1 MGTNPN
7 RSSRLTSVLAQPFVL
22 WGIAAQA
29 TAFTVQWIFKHQ
41 ELHSPAKPIL
51 GFLPSLMA
59 ILFVVAF
66 VKAVRKL
73 DEMRRHIQM
82 QAAGIAFLL
91 TVILTFLFDGLKNA
105 EIYTATLSDIDSATI
120 LIWVVSL
127 IFLSARYR

>member
-1 MGTNPN
+1 MGTIPN
-7 RSSRLTSVLAQPFVL
+7 RSSRLTTVLAQPFIL
-22 WGIAAQA
+22 WGIAALA
-29 TAFTVQWIFKHQ
+29 TTFTVQWTFKHE

-120 LIWVVSL
+120 LIWMVAL